1 MLCLL
6 VSLIISSHL
15 KKISIPIS
23 IHIYLLLQVSCVMCA
38 MTVAT
43 TLQNVA
49 YLSNLISHTS
59 KKKKS
64 FHSNLPLGILD
75 ASGKFDGNTATND
88 TDQLSHGRFRLELEL
103 VATAWRV
110 CTAVIGFLGFN
121 FRRAFSDAA
130 RPQAC

>member
-6 VSLIISSHL
+6 VSLITSSHL

-23 IHIYLLLQVSCVMCA
+23 IHIYLLLQVSRVMCA

-59 KKKKS
+59 KKKK
-64 FHSNLPLGILD
+64 
-75 ASGKFDGNTATND
+75 ASIAICP
-88 TDQLSHGRFRLELEL
+88 
-103 VATAWRV
+103 W
-110 CTAVIGFLGFN
+110 
-121 FRRAFSDAA
+121 AFWTPVESLMVT
-130 RPQAC
+130 RQQMTPTS